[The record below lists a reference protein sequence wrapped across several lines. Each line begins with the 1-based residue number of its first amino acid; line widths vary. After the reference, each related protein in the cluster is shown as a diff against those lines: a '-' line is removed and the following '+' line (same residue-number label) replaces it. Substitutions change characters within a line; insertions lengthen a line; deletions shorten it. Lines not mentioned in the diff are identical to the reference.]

1 MEIILKENER
11 IDNLHRNNYK
21 IIQNEKKFCFGLDAV
36 LLSHFA
42 KAKKGDKVF
51 DIGTGNAIIPI
62 LMEAKTT
69 GCKFFAIDIQEDIV
83 DIARRS
89 VFLNKLEDKIF
100 VEHLDIKNVFEKFNK
115 NSFNVVVTNPP
126 YMKNAGFI
134 NNPSPKAI
142 ARHEISCTLQDII
155 QFASSLLISQG
166 AFYMVHRAERLA
178 DIMQF
183 LREFRLEPKLIQ
195 FVQPYENKAPNLVLI
210 KAVKNGKNLLKI
222 LPNLIIYNKDNKYTK
237 KVYEIYYN

>member
-134 NNPSPKAI
+134 NNLSPKAI